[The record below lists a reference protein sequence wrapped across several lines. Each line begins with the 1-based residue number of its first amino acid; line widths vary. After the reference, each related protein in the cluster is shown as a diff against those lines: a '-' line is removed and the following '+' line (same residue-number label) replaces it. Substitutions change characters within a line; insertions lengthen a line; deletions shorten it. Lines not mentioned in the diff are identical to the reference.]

1 MEEVLKSHFQ
11 PSQASSVTDQ
21 AGKLEDRA
29 LVEACSMDKH
39 ETSGASEV
47 NPDANVAGNEA
58 VETGPTETITATA
71 ASTEAIEQDEEPAG
85 TVQERLSQ
93 LGLNDDPAQLKEHVF
108 RLQEERDEMEEQ
120 YTSLMTKVSQMRTT
134 LGERLRQDS
143 VRVLA
148 LLLTFL
154 IAAALDQLSKC
165 ALRRLKRRA
174 RFSAFRHATEVHLPP
189 VSERRCATGAHPLA
203 A

>member
-29 LVEACSMDKH
+29 FVEACSMDKH

-47 NPDANVAGNEA
+47 NPHTNVPGNEA
-58 VETGPTETITATA
+58 MKAGPTETITETA
-71 ASTEAIEQDEEPAG
+71 ASTGFIEQDEEPAG

-148 LLLTFL
+148 LL
-154 IAAALDQLSKC
+154 D
-165 ALRRLKRRA
+165 
-174 RFSAFRHATEVHLPP
+174 
-189 VSERRCATGAHPLA
+189 
-203 A
+203 

>member
-29 LVEACSMDKH
+29 FVEACSMDKH

-148 LLLTFL
+148 LL
-154 IAAALDQLSKC
+154 D
-165 ALRRLKRRA
+165 
-174 RFSAFRHATEVHLPP
+174 
-189 VSERRCATGAHPLA
+189 
-203 A
+203 